1 MKTVGII
8 CSALSFL
15 AAVFYIWLMYAL
27 TFEEPNSKY
36 MFETEPKEGYA
47 YWMTIEFWEDFRH
60 FTLFATIAM
69 IGAALPILALARTGV
84 LTWFDTV
91 LVCLSLVYVGLSG
104 TMLFAVG
111 ANFAH
116 FTQLAPVGMF
126 LGACYAI
133 AALLWRAKHPRI
145 HEQSI
150 V

>member
-8 CSALSFL
+8 CSALAL
-15 AAVFYIWLMYAL
+15 MAAVFYTWLIYIV

-47 YWMTIEFWEDFRH
+47 YWMKIEFWEDFRH
-60 FTLFATIAM
+60 FSLVTTIAM
-69 IGAALPILALARTGV
+69 VGAALPILALVRTGV
-84 LTWFDTV
+84 RTWLDTV

-104 TMLFAVG
+104 TMLFAAG
-111 ANFAH
+111 SNFAH

-133 AALLWRAKHPRI
+133 AALLRRAKHPRI